1 MRWKLFLDDLRDPGP
16 GHSDAIIARTSAEA
30 LAMIRKL
37 GCPAVMMLDHD
48 LGEGDDASK
57 LFYRGFEDLVLDGV
71 ITIPV
76 DFVCTVHSMN
86 PVGGPILKSKIER
99 LVAQMRQG

>member
-16 GHSDAIIARTSAEA
+16 GHADAVIARTSAEA
-30 LAMIRKL
+30 LDMIRAM
-37 GCPAVMMLDHD
+37 GCPAEMMLDHD

-57 LFYRGFEDLVLDGV
+57 LFYRGFEDLVLDGS
-71 ITIPV
+71 ITIPK

-86 PVGGPILKSKIER
+86 PVGGPILKAKIDR
-99 LVAQMRQG
+99 LVAEMRGP